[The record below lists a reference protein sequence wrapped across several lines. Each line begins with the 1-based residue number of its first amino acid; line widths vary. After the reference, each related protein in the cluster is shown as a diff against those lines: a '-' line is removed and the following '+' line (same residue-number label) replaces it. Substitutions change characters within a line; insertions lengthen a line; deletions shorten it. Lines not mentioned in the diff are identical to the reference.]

1 MSVNNFYGNGVKMTY
16 ILPISWSSFFFVPLC
31 IKVYKKVQELETN
44 KEKLHLAITNTTGTQ
59 NEDKTIVRT
68 VGLH

>member
-1 MSVNNFYGNGVKMTY
+1 MALRWRIYSRLVGRV
-16 ILPISWSSFFFVPLC
+16 FFFVPLC